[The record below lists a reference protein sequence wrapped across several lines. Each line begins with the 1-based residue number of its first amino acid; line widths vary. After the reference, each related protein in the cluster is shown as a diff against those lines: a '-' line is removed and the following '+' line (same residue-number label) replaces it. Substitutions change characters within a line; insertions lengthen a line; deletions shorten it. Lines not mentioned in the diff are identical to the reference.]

1 MHKEI
6 TFFNAI
12 NKIIDVNCDTMY
24 DTINDPY
31 IDAMMEQFQE
41 SDYQKLL
48 STYCKTF
55 PSLDMYKDNL
65 MSIELVTYQVNKLLN
80 LFVDRKYSTYAKINN
95 SNLLYSIYTEYL
107 LLIRP
112 LRKRIYTY
120 ILDEVITLIIS
131 QYNMMMI
138 LFIVFNFVY
147 EAILFLCIKFSVIDR
162 LILYTKEI
170 VVLAKALDS

>member
-1 MHKEI
+1 
-6 TFFNAI
+6 
-12 NKIIDVNCDTMY
+12 
-24 DTINDPY
+24 
-31 IDAMMEQFQE
+31 
-41 SDYQKLL
+41 
-48 STYCKTF
+48 
-55 PSLDMYKDNL
+55 

-120 ILDEVITLIIS
+120 TLDEVITLIIS

-138 LFIVFNFVY
+138 LSIVFNFLY
-147 EAILFLCIKFSVIDR
+147 EAIIFFCIKFSVIDR